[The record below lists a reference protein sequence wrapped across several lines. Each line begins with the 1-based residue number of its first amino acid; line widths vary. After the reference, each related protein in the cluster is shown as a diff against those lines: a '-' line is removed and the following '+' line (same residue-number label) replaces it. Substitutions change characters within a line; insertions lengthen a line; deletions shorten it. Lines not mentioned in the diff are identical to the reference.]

1 MKPLEQE
8 IWIDAPRDQVFDYL
22 TDSEKLLRW
31 MGGSAQLDPVPGG
44 KYLVAFKEGWISR
57 GEFVQVIRPERVV
70 YTVGWE
76 GNSEFPP
83 GSTRVE
89 ITLSE
94 EDGGTRLLLRHYGP
108 PTDGL
113 ERKGWGDYLE
123 RLRASATHGQIPEN
137 PFDSLID
144 QAGKGRV

>member
-8 IWIDAPRDQVFDYL
+8 IWIDAPRDKVFDYF

-31 MGGSAQLDPVPGG
+31 MGDSAQLDPVPGG
-44 KYLVAFKEGWISR
+44 QYVVAFKEGWISR
-57 GEFVQVIRPERVV
+57 GEFVQVTRPERIV

-76 GNSEFPP
+76 GNIEFPP

-89 ITLSE
+89 ITLSAE
-94 EDGGTRLLLRHYGP
+94 GGGTRLLLRHYGP
-108 PTDGL
+108 PADGL
-113 ERKGWGDYLE
+113 ERKGWGQYLE
-123 RLRASATHGQIPEN
+123 RLRAAATHGQIPSN

-144 QAGKGRV
+144 QTREGGV